1 MAGHL
6 ELLIRRVRDCV
17 NEHKKLRYA
26 KVTTSGNGLA
36 AGTTVVS
43 LSLTQLDDYW
53 NGAQCVILSGDA
65 EGQRR
70 LVEDFTNSTGTL
82 IFTNNPFS
90 IQIPQSVSIE
100 LGEIGAWSN
109 ESIKQWLIDSV
120 NLMAGLLPIS
130 VLRTYLRKA
139 ETGSVN
145 GVADLAGL
153 KFINIAYVQI
163 SGKPAI
169 QIEPER
175 ASRMINGEDS
185 FLGPT
190 TTNRY
195 LWHLRGKN
203 TSAAE
208 LFHAPQTN
216 QTVQIHYIPLFESFD
231 TNGNFTWPAELW
243 EPIIYY
249 TASLCFANNESPDLA
264 SLWAER
270 TQGFLQSKGIKVQLV
285 SKQDKGE

>member
-26 KVTTSGNGLA
+26 KTTTTSSGA
-36 AGTTVVS
+36 SAGTTIIS
-43 LSLTQLDDYW
+43 SNLGQLDDHW
-53 NGAQCVILSGDA
+53 NGAQCVILDGNA

-70 LVEDFTNSTGTL
+70 IVEDFTNSTGTL
-82 IFTNNPFS
+82 TFTNNPFS
-90 IQIPQSVSIE
+90 IQIPSGVSIE
-100 LGEIGAWSN
+100 IGELGAWSN
-109 ESIKQWLIDSV
+109 VSIKQWLIDST

-139 ETGSVN
+139 EIGSVS
-145 GVADLAGL
+145 GVADLAGY

-169 QIEPER
+169 QVEPER
-175 ASRMINGEDS
+175 ASRLINGEDS

-190 TTNRY
+190 TSNRY
-195 LWHLRGKN
+195 LWHLRGKD
-203 TSAAE
+203 TAEAE

-216 QTVQIHYIPLFESFD
+216 QTVQVHYVPLFEAFD
-231 TNGNFTWPAELW
+231 SDGNFGWPVELY
-243 EPIIYY
+243 EPVVYY
-249 TASLCFANNESPDLA
+249 AASLCFTNNESPDLA
-264 SLWAER
+264 ALWAER
-270 TQGFLQSKGIKVQLV
+270 AQAFLQSKGIKVQLV